1 MAKASKTFWYKVLD
15 LMHYS
20 HVNLTGPHRGYMMFT
35 KKDWAR
41 AFYKDAPTEASDRS
55 WERFKRTGRGE
66 ELFVSL
72 PGDEVEKRLRAQSS
86 RETPIN
92 DRVAVMV
99 EPAQDAVYVALGPPH
114 PAGLKAQIRCE
125 REARGSLLQ
134 LVVLG
139 VAAAARVEQRRRMV
153 G

>member
-1 MAKASKTFWYKVLD
+1 M
-15 LMHYS
+15 MHYS
-20 HVNLTGPHRGYMMFT
+20 HVNLTSPLRGYMLFT
-35 KKDWAR
+35 KHDFAM
-41 AFYKDAPTEASDRS
+41 AIYQDVITAASERT
-55 WERFKRTGRGE
+55 WERFKRVGRAE
-66 ELFVSL
+66 NLFVSL
-72 PGDEVEKRLRAQSS
+72 PGDEVERRLKAPTS
-86 RETPIN
+86 RETPVN
-92 DRVAVMV
+92 DRVVWLV
-99 EPAQDAVYVALGPPH
+99 EPTQDAVYAALGPPH